1 VTRWGLGFSSVVKAR
16 VKTRKNFIQWI
27 SRKPKFRFHSA
38 GYLSWDSAGSWSS
51 SFQLGLTYSTA
62 KSESGNVLFYSSIYI
77 KRNCKICH
85 FLTYKYSFHHPRYF
99 SYFMY
104 EFDYFGNAFLV
115 YHNLSYQNGDRK
127 STELQHVYTLC
138 SNLVLT

>member
-1 VTRWGLGFSSVVKAR
+1 
-16 VKTRKNFIQWI
+16 
-27 SRKPKFRFHSA
+27 
-38 GYLSWDSAGSWSS
+38 
-51 SFQLGLTYSTA
+51 
-62 KSESGNVLFYSSIYI
+62 
-77 KRNCKICH
+77 
-85 FLTYKYSFHHPRYF
+85 
-99 SYFMY
+99 MY